1 MITCAVRARGL
12 LPSLVYSDR
21 HYPSVS
27 HGSGALSWGKGFGKT
42 MNTFYA
48 IIYIVAASVM
58 IVTVAFF
65 VVVTALT

>member
-1 MITCAVRARGL
+1 
-12 LPSLVYSDR
+12 
-21 HYPSVS
+21 
-27 HGSGALSWGKGFGKT
+27 

-65 VVVTALT
+65 VVVTAWT